1 MESTGFPAPCTSN
14 SFLLFFTLR
23 VIHDPG
29 QSFGVHI
36 WFLKTWQ
43 HPAYQGLPK
52 MQVLTQWLWGV
63 TRNPVLV
70 ASFSR
75 QGLSLHPE
83 KGLSDVMAA
92 DSLQLQRAP

>member
-1 MESTGFPAPCTSN
+1 MTQGRVSESTSGSSKLGN
-14 SFLLFFTLR
+14 TLR
-23 VIHDPG
+23 I
-29 QSFGVHI
+29 
-36 WFLKTWQ
+36 TW
-43 HPAYQGLPK
+43 GLPK

-63 TRNPVLV
+63 ARNPILV